1 MELEKI
7 TNTHIPDDA
16 EDTASVASYI
26 YSQKKEACHV

>member
-7 TNTHIPDDA
+7 TGTHIPDDT

-26 YSQKKEACHV
+26 YSQKTEACHV